1 MRAVLIALSCL
12 VAGPALAGSVEVKFT
27 QPEKYTDVRDNL
39 MRRDDVLTSL
49 ADHMKRQ
56 GEKKLKANQA
66 LEIEVLDVDLAGNIW
81 PRSAHEVRVL
91 RGRADWPRIKL
102 HYTLREDGKVVSS
115 GEEQLS
121 DMNYM
126 LGSLRTSSAG
136 TPYPYEAQMI
146 ENWFNARFVAAR

>member
-1 MRAVLIALSCL
+1 MRALLVVLSCL
-12 VAGPALAGSVEVKFT
+12 ASTAALAGPVEVKFT
-27 QPEKYTDVRDNL
+27 KPESYTDVRDNL
-39 MRRDDVLTSL
+39 MRRDEVLASL

-56 GEKKLKANQA
+56 GEKKLKPNQS
-66 LEIEVLDVDLAGNIW
+66 LEIEVLDVDLAGTIW
-81 PRSAHEVRVL
+81 PRSAQEVRVL

-102 HYTLREDGKVVSS
+102 NYVLREDGKVVSS

-126 LGSLRTSSAG
+126 LGSLRTSSVG

-146 ENWFNARFVAAR
+146 EAWFNARFAGAR

>member
-1 MRAVLIALSCL
+1 MRALLIALSCL
-12 VAGPALAGSVEVKFT
+12 ASTAALAGPVEVTFT
-27 QPEKYTDVRDNL
+27 KPETYTDVRDNL
-39 MRRDDVLTSL
+39 MRRDEVLASL
-49 ADHMKRQ
+49 AEHMKRQ
-56 GEKKLKANQA
+56 GAKKLKANQS

-91 RGRADWPRIKL
+91 RGRADWPRMKL
-102 HYTLREDGKVVSS
+102 HYTLREDGKVIVS

-126 LGSLRTSSAG
+126 LGSLRTSTAG

-146 ENWFNARFVAAR
+146 EAWFNARFASAR